1 MPINKIVNMY
11 KNHKMTVVT
20 LLIDKKLEWFRG
32 DVTVFSLNT
41 TVDIEHVP

>member
-1 MPINKIVNMY
+1 MPINKIVNIY
-11 KNHKMTVVT
+11 KKHKMTMVT

-32 DVTVFSLNT
+32 DFTVVSLNT